1 MILQSLINRSTILL
15 SVFRMIDLIKTRR
28 KVNILLSDLKVAERH
43 CIDEHKKLTE
53 SEDYLTHVEE
63 AQRAAQQVAE
73 QIQQRAHTQI
83 AGVVSRCLETVF
95 DDDDYGFK
103 IRFDKKRGRTEAV
116 LILTK
121 DGHEVE
127 DPLNGDSGA
136 VCEMAAFALRL
147 SCLVLAKPRLRKLIV
162 MDEPFKSMSAEYW
175 QNTRLMLEQLSKDF
189 GVQIIMVTHNPKLQT
204 GKVIEL

>member
-1 MILQSLINRSTILL
+1 MNLIDAREKVDDLL
-15 SVFRMIDLIKTRR
+15 DELKAVERCCSDERQKLID
-28 KVNILLSDLKVAERH
+28 A
-43 CIDEHKKLTE
+43 
-53 SEDYLTHVEE
+53 EDYLTFAEE
-63 AQRAAQQVAE
+63 AQQVAQQIAE
-73 QIQQRAHTQI
+73 QVQQRAHKQI

-95 DDDDYGFK
+95 FDEDYGFY

-121 DGHEVE
+121 DEHEVE

-136 VCEMAAFALRL
+136 VCEMAGFALRL
-147 SCLVLAKPRLRKLIV
+147 SCLVLAKPSLRRLIV

-175 QNTRLMLEQLSKDF
+175 ENTRLLLEGLSKDF
-189 GVQIIMVTHNPKLQT
+189 GIQIIMVTHNPKLQT